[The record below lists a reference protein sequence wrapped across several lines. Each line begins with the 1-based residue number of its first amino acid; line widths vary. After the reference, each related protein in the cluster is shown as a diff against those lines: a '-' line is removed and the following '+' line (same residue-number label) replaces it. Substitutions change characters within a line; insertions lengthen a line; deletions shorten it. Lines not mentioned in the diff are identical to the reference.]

1 MSKDEPILNFANVI
15 SNLDTIMRDILDCFE
30 NIGKSEPQVIED
42 TYFKKV
48 GEFSSKIKLLLKTYF
63 ENNREEQL
71 KYKPDILYY
80 RQVQGYLVFILRFPD
95 ILKVKDHDEIQQTRK
110 FLENKEYLIRT
121 IYNQLAEHETNLF
134 EGNFRNILEE
144 KLKYMTR
151 IWKVDN

>member
-30 NIGKSEPQVIED
+30 NIGKSEPQFIED

-48 GEFSSKIKLLLKTYF
+48 GEFSSKIKLLLNTYF

-144 KLKYMTR
+144 KLKYMTK

>member
-1 MSKDEPILNFANVI
+1 MENNKPILNFSEVI
-15 SNLDTIMRDILDCFE
+15 SKLNVNMKEILDCFE
-30 NIGKSEPQVIED
+30 NIGKDDPQIVED

-48 GEFSSKIKLLLKTYF
+48 GEFSANIKLLLNTYF

-80 RQVQGYLVFILRFPD
+80 RQVQGYLVFLLRFPE

-110 FLENKEYLIRT
+110 FLENKEYLMRT

-134 EGNFRNILEE
+134 EGDFRDILEE
-144 KLKYMTR
+144 KLKQMTK